1 MVGKDSYV
9 NRSDKAVYR
18 VLDNEAMIV
27 NPGGNKMSVLNSV
40 GSRIWEMADG
50 EIAIREI
57 ARAVHEEFNITYEQA
72 LTDAIEFLEELS
84 GKGLIEVRS

>member
-27 NPGGNKMSVLNSV
+27 NPGGNKMSVLNNV

-50 EIAIREI
+50 RIGVGKIAG
-57 ARAVHEEFNITYEQA
+57 AVHEEFNITYEQA
-72 LTDAIEFLEELS
+72 LTDAIDFLEELS
-84 GKGLIEVRS
+84 EKGLIEVK